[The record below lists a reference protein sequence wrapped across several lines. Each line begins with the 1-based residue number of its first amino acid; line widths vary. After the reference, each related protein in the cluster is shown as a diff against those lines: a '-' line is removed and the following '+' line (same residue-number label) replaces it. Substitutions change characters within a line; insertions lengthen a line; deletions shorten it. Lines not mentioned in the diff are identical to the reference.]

1 MPSRRWLP
9 LGAAALGVAL
19 ALLGSV
25 LQAERYRSSA
35 LVVIGAPGSL
45 PKPDPDFAP
54 YTSVAIE
61 LLRTEAVARRTI
73 DDLKLSETP
82 KELLARV
89 TVSAGKRSPVLRV
102 SVEDGD
108 RERARRIAQDLA
120 ESFTILFT
128 DRFGAGAAAL
138 QATIWEQPQDAEQ
151 VAPRPR
157 RNALLGALAG
167 LIVGALALRLPPRRR
182 GARAATPAPTPGAP
196 PPEPAV
202 VAPPPAVTGHAG
214 DLEPAPVPAP
224 EQAAPS
230 EDAAGGAWN
239 LHVLEQLVV
248 GHGAEFPDRV
258 EEWSF
263 YLASL
268 RDFAAPDGGL
278 PRSFDAL
285 VDEVFCDLLDRR

>member
-9 LGAAALGVAL
+9 LGATALGVAL

-35 LVVIGAPGSL
+35 LVVIGALGSL
-45 PKPDPDFAP
+45 PEPDPDFAP
-54 YTSVAIE
+54 YTSAAAE

-73 DDLKLSETP
+73 DDLKLGETP

-89 TVSAGKRSPVLRV
+89 TVSAGTKSPVLQV

-108 RERARRIAQDLA
+108 RERARRIAQDFA

-128 DRFGAGAAAL
+128 DRFGAGAGAL

-151 VAPRPR
+151 IAPRPR

-167 LIVGALALRLPPRRR
+167 LIAGALALRLPLRRR
-182 GARAATPAPTPGAP
+182 AARVPSPTPAPGAP
-196 PPEPAV
+196 TPQPTAA
-202 VAPPPAVTGHAG
+202 APPQAVTGHAG
-214 DLEPAPVPAP
+214 DVEPTPGPAP
-224 EQAAPS
+224 EPGAPP
-230 EDAAGGAWN
+230 EDAARGAWN
-239 LHVLEQLVV
+239 LHALEELVARL
-248 GHGAEFPDRV
+248 GAEYPDRV

-263 YLASL
+263 YLTSL
-268 RDFAAPDGGL
+268 RDFAVSDGGL